1 MTLEECEYNIAYLK
15 ILINSNYGIDK
26 KTYNELYY
34 KITEYKDIIKT
45 LKLKEVRLL
54 KLNEIMK

>member
-1 MTLEECEYNIAYLK
+1 MTLEECEYNIAYLN

-26 KTYNELYY
+26 KTNNELYY
-34 KITEYKDIIKT
+34 KIKEYKDIIKIF
-45 LKLKEVRLL
+45 KLKEVRLL